1 MRPQNRTDTEKNST
15 DNADDEEWETQELGA
30 DPEHAQRAPKAR
42 EKNLNALID
51 QALELELISI
61 RLQKGLIEAFKELAD
76 LEGVG
81 YQPLMRQVLT
91 RHIREQ
97 AKEQ

>member
-1 MRPQNRTDTEKNST
+1 MQPQNRTDTDNQKST
-15 DNADDEEWETQELGA
+15 DDTEKWENQELGA
-30 DPEHAQRAPKAR
+30 DPEHAQKAPKAR
-42 EKNLNALID
+42 EKDLNALID

-61 RLQKGLIEAFKELAD
+61 RLQKGLVEAFKELAD